1 MLALDLRGKPLSPLP
16 VGRLPCLMDTV
27 LDTPSP
33 ARGLAAMTF
42 ALTLS
47 QFFRSCLAVMAP
59 EVQADLQLSPAG
71 FGTLSSCFFL
81 AFGIAQI
88 PVGMAF
94 DRYGVGAPTRWLL
107 SLGVVCAGL
116 FALAPNGATAMLA
129 QVGLGLACAPVFMGL
144 MHFAAQ
150 ALPPQRFATSVSR
163 ANAAGMLG
171 ALCATAPLG
180 WAVHAFGWRA
190 PILVAGV
197 LMAVACYFVTTQVR
211 DSGHA
216 REEGTLA
223 MLRSSLRLLFVP
235 ALWTLIPLCMA
246 MAVGTTFRNAW
257 GGPYLADVFG
267 MPAGARGLALAVL
280 SLGSIGA
287 ATALPWFVHRFTL
300 RTTVLGWA
308 LAALAAAAVL
318 ALMPDVALLLDL
330 PLLALMGTI
339 GVLHPLVMAHGRLLL
354 APEII
359 GRGLGLLN
367 TFVFLGSAA
376 AAWVFGLIADTT
388 MAATGSAPTAFSRIF
403 AFGCAMV
410 VVGVAAYLFSPTMAR
425 AAGAAAAAA
434 TGGRRA
440 AR

>member
-1 MLALDLRGKPLSPLP
+1 MDNASP
-16 VGRLPCLMDTV
+16 V
-27 LDTPSP
+27 
-33 ARGLAAMTF
+33 RGLAAMTF

-47 QFFRSCLAVMAP
+47 QFFRTCMAVMAP

-81 AFGIAQI
+81 SFGIAQI

-94 DRYGVGAPTRWLL
+94 DRYGVGAPTRWLM
-107 SLGVVCAGL
+107 SLGVVSAAL
-116 FALAPNGATAMLA
+116 FAMAPNGATAMLA

-144 MHFAAQ
+144 MHFAGQ
-150 ALPPQRFATSVSR
+150 ALPPHQFATSVSR
-163 ANAAGMLG
+163 ANAAGMIG

-180 WAVHAFGWRA
+180 WVVHAVGWRPPMLA
-190 PILVAGV
+190 AGV
-197 LMAVACYFVTTQVR
+197 LMAVACYFVSTQVR
-211 DSGHA
+211 DSGQA

-223 MLRSSLRLLFVP
+223 MLRASGRLLFVP

-246 MAVGTTFRNAW
+246 MAVGTTFRNSW

-267 MPAGARGLALAVL
+267 MSAGPRGLALAVL
-280 SLGSIGA
+280 SLAAICA
-287 ATALPWFVHRFTL
+287 ATALPWFVHRFSV

-308 LAALAAAAVL
+308 VGALAAGGAL
-318 ALMPDVALLLDL
+318 ALMPDAGVMLDV
-330 PLLALMGTI
+330 PLLAAMATI

-354 APEII
+354 APEIV

-376 AAWVFGLIADTT
+376 AAWIFGLIADANLSAGRS
-388 MAATGSAPTAFSRIF
+388 AADAFARIF

-410 VVGVAAYLFSPTMAR
+410 LVGIAAYMLSPSMAR
-425 AAGAAAAAA
+425 AAAS
-434 TGGRRA
+434 REK
-440 AR
+440 

>member
-1 MLALDLRGKPLSPLP
+1 MTPD
-16 VGRLPCLMDTV
+16 MDTR
-27 LDTPSP
+27 SP

-42 ALTLS
+42 ALMLS
-47 QFFRSCLAVMAP
+47 QFFRSCMAVMAP
-59 EVQADLQLSPAG
+59 EVQRDLQLSPAG
-71 FGTLSSCFFL
+71 FGMLSSCFFL

-94 DRYGVGAPTRWLL
+94 DRFGVGAPTRWLM
-107 SLGVVCAGL
+107 SLGVVSAGL

-150 ALPPQRFATSVSR
+150 ALPPQRFAISVSR

-180 WAVHAFGWRA
+180 WVVHAFGWRP
-190 PILVAGV
+190 PIFVAGV
-197 LMAVACYFVTTQVR
+197 LMAVACYFVATQVR
-211 DSGHA
+211 DSGQA
-216 REEGTLA
+216 REEGAVA
-223 MLRSSLRLLFVP
+223 MLRASGRLLFVP
-235 ALWTLIPLCMA
+235 ALWTLIPLCIA

-267 MPAGARGLALAVL
+267 MAAGARGLALGAL
-280 SLGSIGA
+280 SLA
-287 ATALPWFVHRFTL
+287 AIFTAAVLPWFVHRFSL
-300 RTTVLGWA
+300 RQTILGWA
-308 LAALAAAAVL
+308 LAALAAAGAL
-318 ALMPDVALLLDL
+318 ALLPDAGLLLDL
-330 PLLALMGTI
+330 PLLALMSTI

-376 AAWVFGLIADTT
+376 AAWVFGLIADTQL
-388 MAATGSAPTAFSRIF
+388 AAGGSAPAAFSRIF
-403 AFGCAMV
+403 AFGCVMV
-410 VVGVAAYLFSPTMAR
+410 LVGVAAYMLSPSMAR
-425 AAGAAAAAA
+425 AAASRGK
-434 TGGRRA
+434 T
-440 AR
+440 